1 MQLLGW
7 RGGGWKGNSCS
18 QRVGEPQ
25 GSAQEAKA
33 PSEHNCTRKW
43 PWGQTQWLRP
53 SAANWTSHSGPQSSP
68 QPWQNPACLSVL
80 PAIFLGPGHLTL
92 DPECTDL
99 RSPQV
104 KSSAFLF

>member
-33 PSEHNCTRKW
+33 LSEHNCTRK
-43 PWGQTQWLRP
+43 
-53 SAANWTSHSGPQSSP
+53 
-68 QPWQNPACLSVL
+68 
-80 PAIFLGPGHLTL
+80 
-92 DPECTDL
+92 
-99 RSPQV
+99 
-104 KSSAFLF
+104 